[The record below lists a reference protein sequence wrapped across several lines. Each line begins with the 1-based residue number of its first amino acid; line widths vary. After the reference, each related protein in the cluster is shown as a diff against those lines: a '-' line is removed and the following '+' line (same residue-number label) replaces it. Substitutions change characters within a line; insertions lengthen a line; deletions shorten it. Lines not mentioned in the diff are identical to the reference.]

1 MSDVVRDILADWE
14 FPLWLTLSLVL
25 TGVVY
30 TRGWIQIRKTRR
42 AQFTAG
48 KLAWFWGGLIVLWL
62 AVGSPIDGFADA
74 LLSVHMIE
82 HTFIISVV
90 PPMLL
95 LAHPTVPLLRG
106 IPRGVLRKIV
116 APFART
122 RWFHAFWQRF
132 MTPIVA
138 WFALSV
144 TFLTWHVPG
153 AYNLALESE
162 GWHDFEHFCFF
173 VASLFFWQFVV
184 LPWPTRRKWNWGTI
198 LYLVAA
204 DAINT
209 VLSAFLALCDRPIY
223 AYYME
228 HPNPFNVGL
237 LKDQVLGAA
246 AMWVLGS
253 IAFLI
258 PAVVISILLLQPE
271 RPLSVHT
278 AS

>member
-1 MSDVVRDILADWE
+1 MSETTQAIFAEWE
-14 FPLWLTLSLVL
+14 FPVWLTLSLVI

-30 TRGWIQIRKTRR
+30 TRGWLQIRKTRPEH
-42 AQFTAG
+42 FTVG
-48 KLAWFWGGLIVLWL
+48 KLAWFWCGLAVLWI

-95 LAHPTVPLLRG
+95 LAHPVVPLLRG
-106 IPRGVLRKIV
+106 IPRVILRRVI

-122 RWFHAFWQRF
+122 RWFLTFRRWF
-132 MTPIVA
+132 MTPIMA
-138 WFALSV
+138 WFALNV
-144 TFLTWHVPG
+144 TFLVWHVPA
-153 AYNLALESE
+153 AYNFALESE
-162 GWHDFEHFCFF
+162 GWHDFEHICFF
-173 VASLFFWQFVV
+173 IAALFFWLFVV
-184 LPWPTRRKWNWGTI
+184 LPWPSRHKWNWGTI

-223 AYYME
+223 DYYLE
-228 HPNPFNVGL
+228 HPNPFQVGL
-237 LKDQVLGAA
+237 LQDQVLGAA

-253 IAFLI
+253 IAFLV
-258 PAVVISILLLQPE
+258 PGVVISVMLLKPN
-271 RPLSVHT
+271 RPLRVPT